1 MASEGKRS
9 SRARND
15 YGPVK
20 LDDKFWL
27 SVIILCIEIILEI
40 LLTDLKIPKREI
52 AIFAFSLRIIL
63 SSFLHVI
70 NPCTSTSVRLADGL
84 NLVLVVL

>member
-1 MASEGKRS
+1 MWGFGIRCINVCHSWLGQAPSDEAAMASEGKRS

-27 SVIILCIEIILEI
+27 SVMILCIEIILEI
-40 LLTDLKIPKREI
+40 LLTDLKIPK
-52 AIFAFSLRIIL
+52 
-63 SSFLHVI
+63 
-70 NPCTSTSVRLADGL
+70 
-84 NLVLVVL
+84 